1 MVLQSQAELLPW
13 SDCHVISHHTSH
25 PAGYLH
31 AFACIHVCWHTGLL
45 NYTAADCH
53 GKPLQ
58 VESRVSNAYACL
70 FASSAPRHS
79 GDHEIELAGIH
90 CRIKSGCESF
100 GSFKEACAIRALIAS
115 NINMAF
121 KTSNFSMKSEVIQRA
136 LNFLSSPSGDFFFCL
151 DDEPS
156 AEGTAEEVGL
166 GILTLLGRSD
176 AGSACGRRDRGAIP
190 QRRGGY
196 KEALRGRMVPSGSTG
211 STGSTGSGAQWAVE
225 RLAKLRKMSD
235 VDADAGKDGN
245 EEHEEPKLPNPQA
258 SAPSCPSEAK
268 CVEDWATGLVQAALL
283 RVLKKRAAAAEE
295 FDVAARLKAR
305 ERGTETTLA
314 AGRARAMQ
322 PLDEG
327 IL

>member
-1 MVLQSQAELLPW
+1 M
-13 SDCHVISHHTSH
+13 
-25 PAGYLH
+25 
-31 AFACIHVCWHTGLL
+31 
-45 NYTAADCH
+45 
-53 GKPLQ
+53 
-58 VESRVSNAYACL
+58 
-70 FASSAPRHS
+70 
-79 GDHEIELAGIH
+79 
-90 CRIKSGCESF
+90 
-100 GSFKEACAIRALIAS
+100 
-115 NINMAF
+115 
-121 KTSNFSMKSEVIQRA
+121 
-136 LNFLSSPSGDFFFCL
+136 
-151 DDEPS
+151 
-156 AEGTAEEVGL
+156 GL
-166 GILTLLGRSD
+166 GILPLLGRSD

-211 STGSTGSGAQWAVE
+211 STGCSGASGAQWAE
-225 RLAKLRKMSD
+225 RPERPAKLRKTS
-235 VDADAGKDGN
+235 DADGIGKDGKDGN
-245 EEHEEPKLPNPQA
+245 EEQEPKQVSAPSAP

-305 ERGTETTLA
+305 ERGAETTLA

>member
-1 MVLQSQAELLPW
+1 M
-13 SDCHVISHHTSH
+13 
-25 PAGYLH
+25 
-31 AFACIHVCWHTGLL
+31 
-45 NYTAADCH
+45 N
-53 GKPLQ
+53 
-58 VESRVSNAYACL
+58 
-70 FASSAPRHS
+70 
-79 GDHEIELAGIH
+79 
-90 CRIKSGCESF
+90 
-100 GSFKEACAIRALIAS
+100 
-115 NINMAF
+115 
-121 KTSNFSMKSEVIQRA
+121 SEVIQRA

-190 QRRGGY
+190 QHRWGY

-211 STGSTGSGAQWAVE
+211 SGSSGAQWAVE

-235 VDADAGKDGN
+235 VDADTGKDGN
-245 EEHEEPKLPNPQA
+245 EEHEEPQLPNPQA
-258 SAPSCPSEAK
+258 SAPSATSCPSEAK

-305 ERGTETTLA
+305 ERGAETTLA

>member
-1 MVLQSQAELLPW
+1 
-13 SDCHVISHHTSH
+13 
-25 PAGYLH
+25 
-31 AFACIHVCWHTGLL
+31 
-45 NYTAADCH
+45 
-53 GKPLQ
+53 LQ

-121 KTSNFSMKSEVIQRA
+121 KTSNFSMNSEVIQRA

-190 QRRGGY
+190 QHRWGY

-211 STGSTGSGAQWAVE
+211 SGSSGAQWAVE

-235 VDADAGKDGN
+235 VDADTGKDGN
-245 EEHEEPKLPNPQA
+245 EEHEEPQLPNPQA
-258 SAPSCPSEAK
+258 SAPSATSCPSEAK

-305 ERGTETTLA
+305 ERGAETTLA